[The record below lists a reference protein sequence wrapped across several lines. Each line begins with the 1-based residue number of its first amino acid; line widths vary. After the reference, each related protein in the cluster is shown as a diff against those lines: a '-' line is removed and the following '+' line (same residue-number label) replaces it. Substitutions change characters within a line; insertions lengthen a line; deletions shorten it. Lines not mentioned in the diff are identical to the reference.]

1 MRLYHCGGS
10 RGLRALWTIEEIGLE
25 CELVALPFPP
35 RRQVPGYLDLN
46 PAGTVP
52 TLVDGDVVMTESS
65 AIAEYL
71 AARYAPD
78 TLAVR
83 IDEPDYGPY
92 LDYLHHADATLTFP
106 QTIYL
111 RYAVLEPNLGLQQA
125 GELYADWFGKRLA
138 KVSRRL
144 ETRRFLCADR
154 FTVADIAIAYAIL
167 LARKHRHRRSRAAA
181 TPRLV
186 RYPRRTAC
194 LSPHDGARSGG
205 DTARPRHAGAMIR
218 PQRPPER
225 TLP

>member
-10 RGLRALWTIEEIGLE
+10 RGLRALWTIEEIGLD

-46 PAGTVP
+46 PVGTVP
-52 TLVDGDVVMTESS
+52 TLIDGAVVMTESS

-78 TLAVR
+78 TLAIR

-106 QTIYL
+106 QTVYL
-111 RYAVLEPNLGLQQA
+111 RYKLLEPNLDLQQA

-138 KVSRRL
+138 KISRRL

-154 FTVADIAIAYAIL
+154 FTVADIVVAYALL
-167 LARKHRHRRSRAAA
+167 LARKIGIADRVPLALGNWFDTLAERPAYARAIARDEAA
-181 TPRLV
+181 IPLAPGTLV
-186 RYPRRTAC
+186 P
-194 LSPHDGARSGG
+194 
-205 DTARPRHAGAMIR
+205 
-218 PQRPPER
+218 
-225 TLP
+225 

>member
-1 MRLYHCGGS
+1 VRLYHCGGS
-10 RGLRALWTIEEIGLE
+10 RGLRALWTIEEIGLD

-46 PAGTVP
+46 PVGTVP
-52 TLVDGDVVMTESS
+52 TLVDGDVIMTESS

-83 IDEPDYGPY
+83 TDEPDFGAY

-106 QTIYL
+106 QTVYL
-111 RYAVLEPNLGLQQA
+111 RYKVLEPNLGLEQA

-154 FTVADIAIAYAIL
+154 FTVADIAIAYALL
-167 LARKHRHRRSRAAA
+167 LARKIGIADRVPPPLGNWFDSLAERPAYRRAVARDQAAIPLA
-181 TPRLV
+181 PGTPV
-186 RYPRRTAC
+186 P
-194 LSPHDGARSGG
+194 
-205 DTARPRHAGAMIR
+205 
-218 PQRPPER
+218 
-225 TLP
+225 